1 MSKFLDRLERISLG
15 APAPMGF
22 GAPRAQKTPGMA
34 LVGLI
39 SGDYAAGLGA
49 LAGLAPDAAL
59 ISLASGS
66 PPLSEIGSSLGEAIP
81 WGLCVSSLTDD
92 DARTFEDGGS
102 DLLAFNLGG
111 TPISAL
117 ASEGMARILCIE
129 PSIEIEQLRAIDALP
144 IDAVLLS
151 MTGVSAPWTLADLAT
166 IAGISQRVDKYLLL
180 GVSQLPGAKDLEA
193 IREVGVQALVADVGA
208 VAVESLAE
216 LKAALLDMPKQRPP
230 AKGRAAALLPSSVF
244 FPEPAAGHEEEPPEE
259 DE

>member
-1 MSKFLDRLERISLG
+1 
-15 APAPMGF
+15 
-22 GAPRAQKTPGMA
+22 
-34 LVGLI
+34 
-39 SGDYAAGLGA
+39 
-49 LAGLAPDAAL
+49 
-59 ISLASGS
+59 
-66 PPLSEIGSSLGEAIP
+66 
-81 WGLCVSSLTDD
+81 
-92 DARTFEDGGS
+92 
-102 DLLAFNLGG
+102 
-111 TPISAL
+111 
-117 ASEGMARILCIE
+117 MARILCIE

-208 VAVESLAE
+208 VAVESLAK